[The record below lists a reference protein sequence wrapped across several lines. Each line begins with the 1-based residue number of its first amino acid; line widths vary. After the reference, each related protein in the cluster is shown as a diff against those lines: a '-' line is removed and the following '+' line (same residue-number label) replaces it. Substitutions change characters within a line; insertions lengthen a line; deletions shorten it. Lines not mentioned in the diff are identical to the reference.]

1 MGSGEAPSPGGAE
14 APSWRP
20 GKIPGGCSR
29 SQIHGFYLIF
39 LWGFIWDFEDSL
51 GDFILNFGHFISPFV
66 QSFGLFK
73 FGILNPF
80 TGFAANLRCFSPL
93 PVGIPALLGE
103 NLPSTEPLFPLNQP
117 RARPGAAA
125 APKRPQDVS

>member
-1 MGSGEAPSPGGAE
+1 MGCFFGTSWCFSPQKFTKDSREPMGSGEAPSPGGAE

-66 QSFGLFK
+66 QSFGLF
-73 FGILNPF
+73 
-80 TGFAANLRCFSPL
+80 
-93 PVGIPALLGE
+93 
-103 NLPSTEPLFPLNQP
+103 
-117 RARPGAAA
+117 
-125 APKRPQDVS
+125 